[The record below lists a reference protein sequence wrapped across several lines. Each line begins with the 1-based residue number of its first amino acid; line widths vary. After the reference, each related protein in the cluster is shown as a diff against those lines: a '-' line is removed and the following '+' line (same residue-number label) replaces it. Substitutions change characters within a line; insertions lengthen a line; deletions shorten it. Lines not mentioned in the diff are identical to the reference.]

1 VSASYI
7 EGETEA
13 GIGEGLPTSWLED
26 AATDFATFV
35 SRRRV
40 IREQWGVPVTE
51 LWFVDGQEYIGT
63 VIIRHRLTAA
73 LEHAGGH
80 IGYHVVPRYRKRGH
94 ATEMLAQAKPVCRGL
109 GLTEL
114 LITCAENNVGSRRV
128 IEANGGVLQRI
139 IDGEAH
145 YRLRT

>member
-1 VSASYI
+1 VVR
-7 EGETEA
+7 GRA
-13 GIGEGLPTSWLED
+13 GLY
-26 AATDFATFV
+26 
-35 SRRRV
+35 RR
-40 IREQWGVPVTE
+40 
-51 LWFVDGQEYIGT
+51 T

-80 IGYHVVPRYRKRGH
+80 IGHHVVPRYRKRGH

-114 LITCAENNVGSRRV
+114 LITCADNVGSRRV

-145 YRLRT
+145 CRLRT